1 MNTVVAQAEVSPV
14 ANTLGGQGWRQAGE
28 LGGGAAAIGG
38 RRAAAGGG
46 RRVLAALTTG
56 IYFVVTLVM
65 PIARHRLPLG
75 MPGTST
81 LRVRYPEGQGILRTV
96 LNEAARRG
104 FATDH
109 LAADD

>member
-1 MNTVVAQAEVSPV
+1 
-14 ANTLGGQGWRQAGE
+14 
-28 LGGGAAAIGG
+28 
-38 RRAAAGGG
+38 
-46 RRVLAALTTG
+46 
-56 IYFVVTLVM
+56 M